1 MASVHVQGRHTRWG
15 QICPFCLGSP
25 GSRHRG
31 SPQGQQMEP
40 GNQTP
45 VTEFILEG
53 LPNTRQLPS
62 LFFLLFL
69 LLYLLTLLG
78 NALTLLTVLCDARLH
93 ALPMYCF
100 LGHLSMLDACLSSVT
115 VPKLLA
121 GLLGPGGR
129 VISFG
134 GCVAQLYA
142 FHLLGSTECFL
153 YMVMAYDRFLA
164 ICRPLHYGVLMSKRV
179 CLCMAAGTWL
189 TGSLHATVHTALTF
203 RLPYCG
209 PRHVEYF
216 FCDIPPVLKLA
227 CANTAANQ
235 LIILANIGVVAAC
248 CFLLICI
255 SYAYIV
261 AAILQIRTAEGRRR
275 AFSTCS
281 AHLTLVLL
289 YFGPPVFLYLHPS
302 SSQASNGALAIF
314 YTAITPLLNPFIYT
328 LRNEEMKRALRKLAC
343 GQMRFQPA

>member
-1 MASVHVQGRHTRWG
+1 
-15 QICPFCLGSP
+15 
-25 GSRHRG
+25 
-31 SPQGQQMEP
+31 MEP

-45 VTEFILEG
+45 VTEFVLEG
-53 LPNTRQLPS
+53 LPNTRQFPS
-62 LFFLLFL
+62 LFFLLFV

-78 NALTLLTVLCDARLH
+78 NALTLLTVLSNARLH

-100 LGHLSMLDACLSSVT
+100 LGHLSVLDACLSSVT

-129 VISFG
+129 TISFG

-153 YMVMAYDRFLA
+153 YTVMAYDRFLA

-179 CLCMAAGTWL
+179 CLGMAASTWL
-189 TGSLHATVHTALTF
+189 TGSVHAAIHTTLTF

-227 CANTAANQ
+227 CADTAANQ
-235 LIILANIGVVAAC
+235 LIILANIGAVAAC
-248 CFLLICI
+248 CFLLTCV

-261 AAILQIRTAEGRRR
+261 ATILQIRTAEGRRR

-289 YFGPPVFLYLHPS
+289 YNVPSVLIYLSPS
-302 SSQASNGALAIF
+302 SSRASDGALAIF
-314 YTAITPLLNPFIYT
+314 YTAVTPLLNPFIYT
-328 LRNEEMKRALRKLAC
+328 LRNEEMKKALKRLAC
-343 GQMRFQPA
+343 RQTRSQPA